1 MDYFIVNFD
10 LFRRMYF
17 EYIDFIKFVD
27 ILFNRKK
34 VEVLDKSEVID
45 KVIFMC
51 FCIMIE
57 ELWDMILVD
66 DINFMFV
73 FGYLIGYFVV
83 YWFDLDSFK
92 SVGNLQDVQ
101 YMEVVGVRVDG
112 QIDVVYLF
120 SYFDSFF
127 GVLENYVNIWF

>member
-34 VEVLDKSEVID
+34 VEVLDKSEVMD

-57 ELWDMILVD
+57 ELWDMMLVD

-127 GVLENYVNIWF
+127 CVLENYVNIWF

>member
-10 LFRRMYF
+10 FFRRMYF

-83 YWFDLDSFK
+83 YWFDLESFK
-92 SVGNLQDVQ
+92 SVGNL
-101 YMEVVGVRVDG
+101 
-112 QIDVVYLF
+112 
-120 SYFDSFF
+120 
-127 GVLENYVNIWF
+127 

>member
-57 ELWDMILVD
+57 ELWDVILVD

-83 YWFDLDSFK
+83 YWFDLDSLK
-92 SVGNLQDVQ
+92 SVGN
-101 YMEVVGVRVDG
+101 
-112 QIDVVYLF
+112 
-120 SYFDSFF
+120 S
-127 GVLENYVNIWF
+127 